1 MRFIHSLVARAKI
14 RAKPRTNR
22 MPFFHVQNVV
32 IDKEFSGIIKR
43 LDTERG
49 FGFIN
54 YTSFKDNSNQDIFF
68 HSSSIEM
75 GLTLIEGDEVVFDI
89 VAGKKGPMASAVAL
103 KKRGSKEQPTLKVT
117 MEKKVSG
124 SVKWFDTE
132 RGFGF
137 IKRDNNNQDVFVHK
151 SSIEMGL
158 PLTEGDEVVF
168 DIVASSKGPKAK
180 AVALKK
186 RSSKKEKALKAKIK
200 KQ

>member
-1 MRFIHSLVARAKI
+1 
-14 RAKPRTNR
+14 
-22 MPFFHVQNVV
+22 
-32 IDKEFSGIIKR
+32 
-43 LDTERG
+43 
-49 FGFIN
+49 
-54 YTSFKDNSNQDIFF
+54 
-68 HSSSIEM
+68 M
-75 GLTLIEGDEVVFDI
+75 GLTLIEGDEVVFDV
-89 VAGKKGPMASAVAL
+89 VAGKKGPEASAVAL

-158 PLTEGDEVVF
+158 PLTEGDEVEF

-180 AVALKK
+180 DVALKK